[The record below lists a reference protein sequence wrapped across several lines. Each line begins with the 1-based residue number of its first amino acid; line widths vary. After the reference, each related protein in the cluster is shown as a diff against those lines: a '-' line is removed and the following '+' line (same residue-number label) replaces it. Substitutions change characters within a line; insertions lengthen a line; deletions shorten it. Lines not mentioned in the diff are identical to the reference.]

1 MKSAINI
8 YLKFSNFKYIL
19 MTNTYVSESK
29 ITTFNDNSQQK
40 IYTSKYL
47 SVLQLYRVYVC
58 VTGSLMTTCGVWSRA
73 W

>member
-1 MKSAINI
+1 MKSFNI
-8 YLKFSNFKYIL
+8 YLKFSDFQYIS
-19 MTNTYVSESK
+19 MIKTYVSESK
-29 ITTFNDNSQQK
+29 ITAFNDNSQQK